1 MSVLLISTGFA
12 ALLYLVSGI
21 AIMSA
26 MKKGAEAKASSLLR
40 WPVLLGLVLH
50 GYAVG
55 QEMFTAEA
63 VHFGFGY
70 AVSVMFFFAVVTLLI
85 ESWVHRIHAL
95 FGIILIAAAFGA
107 LFPVFFQGQVVPA
120 ADWTLA
126 FRWHLVF
133 ALAAYSFMMIAF
145 VQAVLMMLQNTRL
158 RAKGLSANDDLLD
171 SLPGLVVME
180 RVFYRI
186 VATGFFCL
194 TLVLILGAVVTKEL
208 QGVYF
213 LFDPSTSFST
223 TKQSSPGFLGWCSVF
238 CSSAVRFG
246 AGAPRR
252 PCVFS
257 GRDLLSLRLPILS
270 TASFLKCFEAFR

>member
-180 RVFYRI
+180 RVFFRFDHKA
-186 VATGFFCL
+186 VL
-194 TLVLILGAVVTKEL
+194 TWISWLVFGVLLLGRTVW
-208 QGVYF
+208 
-213 LFDPSTSFST
+213 
-223 TKQSSPGFLGWCSVF
+223 GWR
-238 CSSAVRFG
+238 AKT
-246 AGAPRR
+246 A
-252 PCVFS
+252 
-257 GRDLLSLRLPILS
+257 LRLFW
-270 TASFLKCFEAFR
+270 AGFVVFAVAYFVYSFVLEVF

>member
-180 RVFYRI
+180 RVFFRI
-186 VATGFFCL
+186 VA
-194 TLVLILGAVVTKEL
+194 
-208 QGVYF
+208 
-213 LFDPSTSFST
+213 
-223 TKQSSPGFLGWCSVF
+223 
-238 CSSAVRFG
+238 
-246 AGAPRR
+246 
-252 PCVFS
+252 
-257 GRDLLSLRLPILS
+257 
-270 TASFLKCFEAFR
+270 

>member
-26 MKKGAEAKASSLLR
+26 MKKGSEAKASSLLR

-158 RAKGLSANDDLLD
+158 RAKGLSANDDLFD

-180 RVFYRI
+180 RVFFRI
-186 VATGFFCL
+186 VATGFFL
-194 TLVLILGAVVTKEL
+194 P
-208 QGVYF
+208 
-213 LFDPSTSFST
+213 D
-223 TKQSSPGFLGWCSVF
+223 
-238 CSSAVRFG
+238 
-246 AGAPRR
+246 AGADSGGGRHEGA
-252 PCVFS
+252 S
-257 GRDLLSLRLPILS
+257 GRLLPFRPQSGPHLDLLAGVRRFAPRPYGLGLACQDGS
-270 TASFLKCFEAFR
+270 ASFLGGICCLCGCLFCLQLRS

>member
-26 MKKGAEAKASSLLR
+26 MKKGSEAKASSLLR

-95 FGIILIAAAFGA
+95 VGIILIAAAFGA

-158 RAKGLSANDDLLD
+158 RAKGLSANDDLFD

-180 RVFYRI
+180 RVFFRI

-213 LFDPSTSFST
+213 LFDHKAVLTWISWLVF
-223 TKQSSPGFLGWCSVF
+223 GVLLLGRTVWGWR
-238 CSSAVRFG
+238 AKT
-246 AGAPRR
+246 A
-252 PCVFS
+252 
-257 GRDLLSLRLPILS
+257 LRLFW
-270 TASFLKCFEAFR
+270 AGFVVFAVAYFVYSFVLEVF

>member
-171 SLPGLVVME
+171 SLPGMVVME
-180 RVFYRI
+180 RVFFRI

-213 LFDPSTSFST
+213 LFDHKAVLTWISWLVF
-223 TKQSSPGFLGWCSVF
+223 GVLLLGRTVWGWR
-238 CSSAVRFG
+238 AKT
-246 AGAPRR
+246 A
-252 PCVFS
+252 
-257 GRDLLSLRLPILS
+257 LRLFW
-270 TASFLKCFEAFR
+270 AGFVVFAVAYFVYSFVLEVF

>member
-1 MSVLLISTGFA
+1 
-12 ALLYLVSGI
+12 
-21 AIMSA
+21 
-26 MKKGAEAKASSLLR
+26 
-40 WPVLLGLVLH
+40 
-50 GYAVG
+50 
-55 QEMFTAEA
+55 MFTAEA

-180 RVFYRI
+180 RVFFRI

-194 TLVLILGAVVTKEL
+194 TLVLILGRSSRRSFRA
-208 QGVYF
+208 
-213 LFDPSTSFST
+213 STSFST

-252 PCVFS
+252 LCVFS